1 MEQTHIALW
10 ETSSRKWT
18 LSPERTKSPE
28 ITNRRTAIA
37 KWRSLR
43 DDELDAVTGGV
54 GKTIA
59 AKAKIID
66 GQFRT

>member
-1 MEQTHIALW
+1 MDIVARENEIARDN
-10 ETSSRKWT
+10 E
-18 LSPERTKSPE
+18 PPHDNCEV
-28 ITNRRTAIA
+28 AV
-37 KWRSLR
+37 LR

-59 AKAKIID
+59 AKANIID